1 MDFLKKLPSPAALA
15 KEFPLSKAMAKKK
28 QQFDKE
34 MKKIFSGESNKL
46 LLNIGPCS
54 ADRMDAVLDY
64 TGRLSDIQKEV
75 ANNILIVPRVYTS
88 KPRTIGKGYMGM
100 IHQPYIGQG
109 EDLSMGI
116 AAVRKVH
123 QQVVEE
129 TGLFPSDELLYPE
142 TIHYLADLLGYA
154 VIGARSVENQQHR
167 LVASG
172 LNIPVGLKNPI
183 NGSINVMLNA
193 IETAQHPHHFI
204 FSGWEVM
211 SKGNEYAHGVLR
223 GFLEEGGKAVRNC
236 DYEHLIEICDR
247 FAKRNVENPAV
258 VIDCNHSNS
267 DKQYMRQIDNAMEV
281 LDLMKKYSSI
291 KKLVKGLMVESYL
304 EDGCQPVDG
313 GVYGKSVTDPCL
325 GWEKTKQFIYDINEK
340 LEGLK

>member
-1 MDFLKKLPSPAALA
+1 MDFLKKLPSPAVLA
-15 KEFPLSKAMAKKK
+15 KEFPLSKTMAKKK

-34 MKKIFSGESNKL
+34 MKKIFSGEPNKL

-54 ADRMDAVLDY
+54 AERMDAVLDY
-64 TGRLSDIQKEV
+64 TARLSEIQKEV

-211 SKGNEYAHGVLR
+211 SKGNEFAHGVLR

-236 DYEHLIEICDR
+236 DYEHLGEICNR
-247 FAKRNVENPAV
+247 FASRNVENPAV
-258 VIDCNHSNS
+258 VVDCNHSNS
-267 DKQYMRQIDNAMEV
+267 DKQYLRQIDNAMEV
-281 LDLMKKYSSI
+281 LDMMKEHEPVR
-291 KKLVKGLMVESYL
+291 KLVKGLMIESYL
-304 EDGCQPVDG
+304 EDGNQPVDG
-313 GVYGKSVTDPCL
+313 SVYGKSITDPCL
-325 GWEKTKQFIYDINEK
+325 GWEKTKQLIYDINEK

>member
-1 MDFLKKLPSPAALA
+1 MDFLKKLPSPEELA
-15 KEFPLSKAMAKKK
+15 KVYPLSKAMIKKK
-28 QQFDKE
+28 QQHDRE
-34 MKKIFSGESNKL
+34 MKKIFSGESKRF

-54 ADRMDAVLDY
+54 ADRMDAVLEY
-64 TGRLSDIQKEV
+64 ATRLSEIQKEV
-75 ANNILIVPRVYTS
+75 AENILIVPRVYTG

-123 QQVVEE
+123 QQVVEK

-142 TIHYLADLLGYA
+142 VIHYIADLLGYA

-167 LVASG
+167 MVASG

-267 DKQYMRQIDNAMEV
+267 DKQYMRQIDNALEV
-281 LDLMKKYSSI
+281 LDLMKEYAPI
-291 KKLVKGLMVESYL
+291 RKLVKGLMIESYL
-304 EDGCQPVDG
+304 EDGNQPVDG
-313 GVYGKSVTDPCL
+313 GVCGKSVTDPCL
-325 GWEKTKQFIYDINEK
+325 GWEKSKKLIYDINER

>member
-15 KEFPLSKAMAKKK
+15 KEFPLSKTMAKKK

-64 TGRLSDIQKEV
+64 SARLSEIQKEV

-236 DYEHLIEICDR
+236 DYEHLSEICNR
-247 FAKRNVENPAV
+247 FASRNVENPAV
-258 VIDCNHSNS
+258 VVDCNHSNS

-281 LDLMKKYSSI
+281 LDLMKKYAPI

>member
-1 MDFLKKLPSPAALA
+1 MDFLKKLPTPEELA
-15 KEFPLSKAMAKKK
+15 KVYPLSKEMAKKK
-28 QQFDKE
+28 QQHDKE
-34 MKKIFSGESNKL
+34 IKKIFAGESNKL

-54 ADRMDAVLDY
+54 ADRMDAVLEY
-64 TGRLSDIQKEV
+64 TARLSEIQKEV
-75 ANNILIVPRVYTS
+75 AENIMIVPRVYTS
-88 KPRTIGKGYMGM
+88 KPRTIGIGYKGM

-109 EDLSMGI
+109 EDLAMGV

-123 QQVVEE
+123 LQVVEQS
-129 TGLFPSDELLYPE
+129 GLFPSDELLYPE

-172 LNIPVGLKNPI
+172 LNIPVGMKNPI
-183 NGSINVMLNA
+183 SGSINVMLNA

-223 GFLEEGGKAVRNC
+223 GYLEEGGASTCNC
-236 DYEHLIEICDR
+236 DYEHLSEICDR
-247 FAKRNVENPAV
+247 FASRNVENPAV
-258 VIDCNHSNS
+258 VVDCNHSNS
-267 DKQYMRQIDNAMEV
+267 GKQYMKQIDNAYEV
-281 LDLMKKYSSI
+281 LDLMKRDTRI
-291 KKLVKGLMVESYL
+291 KDLVKGLMVESYL
-304 EDGCQPVDG
+304 EDGNQSVDG
-313 GVYGKSVTDPCL
+313 GVYGKSITDPCL
-325 GWEKTKQFIYDINEK
+325 GWEKSKQLIYDINEK

>member
-1 MDFLKKLPSPAALA
+1 MDFLKKLPSPEDLIQAY
-15 KEFPLSKAMAKKK
+15 PLSKAMAKKK
-28 QQFDKE
+28 QQHDKE
-34 MKKIFSGESNKL
+34 MKKIFSGKSNKL

-54 ADRMDAVLDY
+54 ADRMDAVLEY
-64 TGRLSDIQKEV
+64 TTRLSEIQKEV
-75 ANNILIVPRVYTS
+75 AENILIVPRVYTG
-88 KPRTIGKGYMGM
+88 KPRTIGKGYLGM

-142 TIHYLADLLGYA
+142 VIHYIADLLGYA

-167 LVASG
+167 MVASG
-172 LNIPVGLKNPI
+172 LDIPVGLKNPI

-267 DKQYMRQIDNAMEV
+267 DKQYMRQIDNAFEV
-281 LDLMKKYSSI
+281 LDLMKEYAPI
-291 KKLVKGLMVESYL
+291 RKLVKGLMIESYL
-304 EDGCQPVDG
+304 EDGNQPVDG
-313 GVYGKSVTDPCL
+313 GVCGKSVTDPCL
-325 GWEKTKQFIYDINEK
+325 GWEKSKQLIYDINER

>member
-1 MDFLKKLPSPAALA
+1 MDFLKKLPSPEELA
-15 KEFPLSKAMAKKK
+15 KAYPLSKAMAKKK
-28 QQFDKE
+28 QQHDKE
-34 MKKIFSGESNKL
+34 MKKIFSGKSNKL

-54 ADRMDAVLDY
+54 ADRMDAVLEY
-64 TGRLSDIQKEV
+64 TTRLSEIQKEV
-75 ANNILIVPRVYTS
+75 AENILIVPRVYTG

-116 AAVRKVH
+116 SAVRKVH

-142 TIHYLADLLGYA
+142 VIHYIADLLGYA

-167 LVASG
+167 MVASG
-172 LNIPVGLKNPI
+172 LDIPVGLKNPI

-267 DKQYMRQIDNAMEV
+267 DKQYMRQIDNAVEV
-281 LDLMKKYSSI
+281 LDLMKEYAPI
-291 KKLVKGLMVESYL
+291 RKLVKGLMIESYL
-304 EDGCQPVDG
+304 EDGNQPVDG
-313 GVYGKSVTDPCL
+313 GVCGKSVTDPCL
-325 GWEKTKQFIYDINEK
+325 GWEKSKQLIYDINER

>member
-1 MDFLKKLPSPAALA
+1 MDFLKKLPTPEELFKAY
-15 KEFPLSKAMAKKK
+15 PLSKAMAKKK
-28 QQFDKE
+28 QRHDKE
-34 MKKIFSGESNKL
+34 MKMIFSGESNRL

-54 ADRMDAVLDY
+54 ADRMDAVLEY
-64 TGRLSDIQKEV
+64 TTRLSEIQKEV
-75 ANNILIVPRVYTS
+75 SDNILIVPRVYTG

-142 TIHYLADLLGYA
+142 VIHYIADLLGYA

-167 LVASG
+167 MVASG
-172 LNIPVGLKNPI
+172 LEIPVGMKNPI

-281 LDLMKKYSSI
+281 LDLMKEYAPI
-291 KKLVKGLMVESYL
+291 KKLVKGLMIESYL
-304 EDGCQPVDG
+304 EDGCQPLDG
-313 GVYGKSVTDPCL
+313 GVCGKSVTDPCL
-325 GWEKTKQFIYDINEK
+325 GWEKTKQVIYCINEK
-340 LEGLK
+340 LETLK

>member
-1 MDFLKKLPSPAALA
+1 MDFLKKLPSPAVLA

-28 QQFDKE
+28 QGFDKE
-34 MKKIFSGESNKL
+34 MKRIFSGESNKL

-54 ADRMDAVLDY
+54 ADRMDAVLEY
-64 TGRLSDIQKEV
+64 CTRLSEIQKEV
-75 ANNILIVPRVYTS
+75 EENILIVPRVYTG

-167 LVASG
+167 MVASG
-172 LNIPVGLKNPI
+172 LEIPVGLKNPI

-211 SKGNEYAHGVLR
+211 SKGNEYAHGILR

-247 FAKRNVENPAV
+247 FTKRNVENPAV
-258 VIDCNHSNS
+258 VVDCNHSNS
-267 DKQYMRQIDNAMEV
+267 DKQYLRQIDNALEV
-281 LDLMKKYSSI
+281 LDLMKVYAPI
-291 KKLVKGLMVESYL
+291 RKLVKGLMIESYL
-304 EDGCQPVDG
+304 KDGNQPVDG
-313 GVYGKSVTDPCL
+313 GVCGKSVTDPCL
-325 GWEKTKQFIYDINEK
+325 GWEKSKQLIYDINER

>member
-1 MDFLKKLPSPAALA
+1 MDFLKKLPTPEELA
-15 KEFPLSKAMAKKK
+15 KIYPLSKGMAKKK
-28 QQFDKE
+28 LEHDKE
-34 MKKIFSGESNKL
+34 IKKIFSGESKRL

-54 ADRMDAVLDY
+54 ADRMDAVLEY
-64 TGRLSDIQKEV
+64 AARLAEIQKEV
-75 ANNILIVPRVYTS
+75 VENILIVPRVYTS

-109 EDLSMGI
+109 EDLSMGV
-116 AAVRKVH
+116 AAVRNVH
-123 QQVVEE
+123 RQVVEE

-183 NGSINVMLNA
+183 SGSINVMLNA

-204 FSGWEVM
+204 FNGWEVM

-223 GFLEEGGKAVRNC
+223 GYLEEGGAATRNC
-236 DYEHLIEICDR
+236 DYEHLSEICDR
-247 FAKRNVENPAV
+247 FAVRNVENPAV
-258 VIDCNHSNS
+258 VVDCNHSNS

-281 LDLMKKYSSI
+281 LGLMKEYPKI
-291 KKLVKGLMVESYL
+291 KKIGEGADDRELSGRW
-304 EDGCQPVDG
+304 QPAH
-313 GVYGKSVTDPCL
+313 
-325 GWEKTKQFIYDINEK
+325 
-340 LEGLK
+340 

>member
-15 KEFPLSKAMAKKK
+15 KEFPLSKKMAKKK

-34 MKKIFSGESNKL
+34 MKRIFSGESQKL

-54 ADRMDAVLDY
+54 ADRMDAVLEY
-64 TGRLSDIQKEV
+64 CTRLSEIQKEV
-75 ANNILIVPRVYTS
+75 AENILIVPRVYTG

-109 EDLSMGI
+109 EDLSLGI

-167 LVASG
+167 MVASG

-193 IETAQHPHHFI
+193 IETAQNPHHFI

-247 FAKRNVENPAV
+247 FTKRNVENPAV

-267 DKQYMRQIDNAMEV
+267 DKQYMRQVDNTLEV
-281 LDLMKKYSSI
+281 LDLMKAYAPI
-291 KKLVKGLMVESYL
+291 RKLVKGLMIESYL
-304 EDGCQPVDG
+304 EDGNQPVDG

-325 GWEKTKQFIYDINEK
+325 GWEKSKQLIYNINER

>member
-1 MDFLKKLPSPAALA
+1 MDFLKKLPTPEELA
-15 KEFPLSKAMAKKK
+15 KVYPLSKALAKKK
-28 QQFDKE
+28 QQHDKE
-34 MKKIFSGESNKL
+34 MKRIFSGESKKF

-54 ADRMDAVLDY
+54 ADRMDAVLEY
-64 TGRLSDIQKEV
+64 TTRLSGIQKEV
-75 ANNILIVPRVYTS
+75 ADNILIVPRVYTG

-109 EDLSMGI
+109 EDLAMGV
-116 AAVRKVH
+116 AAVRNVH
-123 QQVVEE
+123 RRVVEE

-142 TIHYLADLLGYA
+142 TIQYLADLLGYA

-172 LNIPVGLKNPI
+172 LNIPVGMKNPI
-183 NGSINVMLNA
+183 SGSVNVMLNA

-211 SKGNEYAHGVLR
+211 SKGNEFAHGVLR
-223 GFLEEGGKAVRNC
+223 GFLKEGGIATRNC
-236 DYEHLIEICDR
+236 DYEHLSEICDR
-247 FAKRNVENPAV
+247 FGKRNVENPSV
-258 VIDCNHSNS
+258 VVDCNHSNS

-281 LDLMKKYSSI
+281 LELIKEFAPI
-291 KKLVKGLMVESYL
+291 KKLVKGLMIESYL
-304 EDGCQPVDG
+304 EDGNQAVDG
-313 GVYGKSVTDPCL
+313 GIYGKSVTDPCL
-325 GWEKTKQFIYDINEK
+325 GWEKTKQLIYDINEK

>member
-1 MDFLKKLPSPAALA
+1 MDFLKKLPSPAVLA
-15 KEFPLSKAMAKKK
+15 KEFPLSKTMAKKK

-54 ADRMDAVLDY
+54 AERMDAVLDY
-64 TGRLSDIQKEV
+64 TARLSEIQKEV

-211 SKGNEYAHGVLR
+211 SKGNEFAHGVLR

-236 DYEHLIEICDR
+236 DYEHLGEICNR
-247 FAKRNVENPAV
+247 FASRNVENPAV
-258 VIDCNHSNS
+258 VVDCNHSNS
-267 DKQYMRQIDNAMEV
+267 DKQYLRQIDNAMEV
-281 LDLMKKYSSI
+281 LDMMKEHEPVR
-291 KKLVKGLMVESYL
+291 KLVKGLMIESYL
-304 EDGCQPVDG
+304 EDGNQPVDG
-313 GVYGKSVTDPCL
+313 SVYGKSITDPCL
-325 GWEKTKQFIYDINEK
+325 GWEKTKQLIYDINEK

>member
-1 MDFLKKLPSPAALA
+1 MDFLKKLPTPEELA
-15 KEFPLSKAMAKKK
+15 KEYPLSKAMAKKK
-28 QQFDKE
+28 QLFDKE
-34 MKKIFSGESNKL
+34 MKRIFSGDSNKL

-54 ADRMDAVLDY
+54 ADRMDAVLEY
-64 TGRLSDIQKEV
+64 TARLSEIQKEV
-75 ANNILIVPRVYTS
+75 AENILIVPRVYTS
-88 KPRTIGKGYMGM
+88 KPRTIGVGYKGM

-109 EDLSMGI
+109 EDLAMGV

-142 TIHYLADLLGYA
+142 TIHYMADLLGYA

-167 LVASG
+167 LIASG
-172 LNIPVGLKNPI
+172 LNIPAGLKNPI

-204 FSGWEVM
+204 FNGWEVM

-236 DYEHLIEICDR
+236 DYEHLSEICNR
-247 FAKRNVENPAV
+247 FDSRNVENPAV
-258 VIDCNHSNS
+258 VVDCNHSNS

-281 LDLMKKYSSI
+281 LDMMKEFAPI
-291 KKLVKGLMVESYL
+291 RKLVKGLMIESYL
-304 EDGCQPVDG
+304 EDGNQPVDG
-313 GVYGKSVTDPCL
+313 GIYGKSITDACL
-325 GWEKTKQFIYDINEK
+325 GWEKTKKLIYDINEK

>member
-1 MDFLKKLPSPAALA
+1 MDFLKKLPTPEELA
-15 KEFPLSKAMAKKK
+15 KKYPLSKAMAKKK
-28 QQFDKE
+28 QQFDME
-34 MKKIFSGESNKL
+34 MKKIFSGESKKL

-54 ADRMDAVLDY
+54 ADRMDAVLEY
-64 TGRLSDIQKEV
+64 INRLSEIQKEV
-75 ANNILIVPRVYTS
+75 AENILIVPRVYTG

-109 EDLSMGI
+109 EDLALGV

-123 QQVVEE
+123 QQVVEG

-142 TIHYLADLLGYA
+142 IIHYLADLLGYA

-183 NGSINVMLNA
+183 SGSINVMLNA

-204 FSGWEVM
+204 FSGWEVI

-223 GFLEEGGKAVRNC
+223 GFMAEGGKAVRNC
-236 DYEHLIEICDR
+236 DHEHLSEICDR
-247 FAKRNVENPAV
+247 FANRNVENPSV
-258 VIDCNHSNS
+258 VVDCNHSNS
-267 DKQYMRQIDNAMEV
+267 DKQYIRQIDNAMEV
-281 LDLMKKYSSI
+281 LDLMKQDGRI
-291 KKLVKGLMVESYL
+291 KKLVKGLMIESYL
-304 EDGCQPVDG
+304 EDGNQPIDG
-313 GVYGKSVTDPCL
+313 CVYGKSVTDPCL
-325 GWEKTKQFIYDINEK
+325 GWEKSKQLIYDINKK
-340 LEGLK
+340 LEEMK

>member
-15 KEFPLSKAMAKKK
+15 KAYPLSKAMARKK

-34 MKKIFSGESNKL
+34 MKKIFSGESKKL

-54 ADRMDAVLDY
+54 ADRMDAVLEY
-64 TGRLSDIQKEV
+64 TTRLSEIQKEV
-75 ANNILIVPRVYTS
+75 AENILIVPRVYTG

-167 LVASG
+167 MVASG

-193 IETAQHPHHFI
+193 IETAQNPHHFI

-223 GFLEEGGKAVRNC
+223 GFLEEGSKAVRNC
-236 DYEHLIEICDR
+236 DYEHLIEICKR
-247 FAKRNVENPAV
+247 FAARNVENPAV

-267 DKQYMRQIDNAMEV
+267 DKQYMRQIDNALEV
-281 LDLMKKYSSI
+281 LDLMKEYAPI
-291 KKLVKGLMVESYL
+291 KKLVKGLMIESYL
-304 EDGCQPVDG
+304 EDGNQPVDG

-325 GWEKTKQFIYDINEK
+325 GWEKSKQLIYDINER

>member
-1 MDFLKKLPSPAALA
+1 MDFLKKLPSPDELKKAY
-15 KEFPLSKAMAKKK
+15 PLSKAMARKK
-28 QQFDKE
+28 QLFDKE
-34 MKKIFSGESNKL
+34 MKKIFSGKSKKL

-54 ADRMDAVLDY
+54 ADRLDAVLEY
-64 TGRLSDIQKEV
+64 TTRLSEIQKEV
-75 ANNILIVPRVYTS
+75 AENILIVPRVYTG

-100 IHQPYIGQG
+100 IHQPYLGKG

-167 LVASG
+167 MVASG
-172 LNIPVGLKNPI
+172 LDIPVGLKNPI

-211 SKGNEYAHGVLR
+211 SKGNEYAHGILR

-236 DYEHLIEICDR
+236 DYEHLSEICRR
-247 FAKRNVENPAV
+247 FDSRNVENPAV
-258 VIDCNHSNS
+258 VVDCNHSNS

-281 LDLMKKYSSI
+281 LDLMKEYAPI
-291 KKLVKGLMVESYL
+291 RKLVKGLMIESYL

-325 GWEKTKQFIYDINEK
+325 GWEKTKQLIYTINEK
-340 LEGLK
+340 WEELK

>member
-1 MDFLKKLPSPAALA
+1 MDFLKKLPSPEDLIKAY
-15 KEFPLSKAMAKKK
+15 PLSKAMAKKK
-28 QQFDKE
+28 QQHDKE
-34 MKKIFSGESNKL
+34 MKKIFSGKSNKL

-54 ADRMDAVLDY
+54 ADRMDTVLEY
-64 TGRLSDIQKEV
+64 TTRLSEIQKEV
-75 ANNILIVPRVYTS
+75 AENILIVPRVYTS

-142 TIHYLADLLGYA
+142 VIHYIADLLGYA

-167 LVASG
+167 MVASG
-172 LNIPVGLKNPI
+172 LDIPIGLKNPI

-267 DKQYMRQIDNAMEV
+267 DKQFMRQIDNALEV
-281 LDLMKKYSSI
+281 LDLMKEYTPI
-291 KKLVKGLMVESYL
+291 RKLVKGLMIESYL
-304 EDGCQPVDG
+304 EDGNQSVEG
-313 GVYGKSVTDPCL
+313 GVCGKSVTDPCL
-325 GWEKTKQFIYDINEK
+325 GWEKSKQLIYDINER

>member
-1 MDFLKKLPSPAALA
+1 MDFLKKLPTPEELI
-15 KEFPLSKAMAKKK
+15 KVYPLSKSMEKKK
-28 QQFDKE
+28 QQRDKE
-34 MKKIFSGESNKL
+34 IKKIFLGESQKL

-54 ADRMDAVLDY
+54 ADRIDAVLEY
-64 TGRLSDIQKEV
+64 AARLSEIQKEV
-75 ANNILIVPRVYTS
+75 AENILIVPRVYTS

-116 AAVRKVH
+116 AAVRNVHRKVV
-123 QQVVEE
+123 QE
-129 TGLFPSDELLYPE
+129 TGLFTSDELLYPE
-142 TIHYLADLLGYA
+142 TVHYLSDLLCYA

-193 IETAQHPHHFI
+193 VETAQHPHHFI

-223 GFLEEGGKAVRNC
+223 GFLEEGGRAVRNC
-236 DYEHLIEICDR
+236 DYEHLSEICKR
-247 FAKRNVENPAV
+247 FDNRNIENPAV
-258 VIDCNHSNS
+258 IIDCNHSNS
-267 DKQYMRQIDNAMEV
+267 DKNYLRQIDNAKEV
-281 LDLMKKYSSI
+281 LDMMKGYPPI
-291 KKLVKGLMVESYL
+291 RKLVKGLMIESYL
-304 EDGCQPVDG
+304 EDGNQPITEC
-313 GVYGKSVTDPCL
+313 VYGKSITDPCL
-325 GWEKTKQFIYDINEK
+325 GWIKTKQLIFDINDKIEN
-340 LEGLK
+340 LK

>member
-1 MDFLKKLPSPAALA
+1 MDFLKKLPSPTALA
-15 KEFPLSKAMAKKK
+15 EEFPLSKAMTKKK

-54 ADRMDAVLDY
+54 ADRMDAVLEY
-64 TGRLSDIQKEV
+64 CTRLSEIQKEV
-75 ANNILIVPRVYTS
+75 ADNILIVPRVYTS

-109 EDLSMGI
+109 EDLSLGI

-167 LVASG
+167 MVASG

-193 IETAQHPHHFI
+193 IETAQNPHHFI

-247 FAKRNVENPAV
+247 FTKRNVENPAV

-267 DKQYMRQIDNAMEV
+267 DKQYMRQIDNALEV
-281 LDLMKKYSSI
+281 LDLMKQYEPI
-291 KKLVKGLMVESYL
+291 RKLVKGLMIESYL
-304 EDGCQPVDG
+304 EDGNQPVGG

-325 GWEKTKQFIYDINEK
+325 GWEKSKQLIYVINK
-340 LEGLK
+340 RLEGLK

>member
-1 MDFLKKLPSPAALA
+1 MDFLKKIPTPEELA
-15 KEFPLSKAMAKKK
+15 KVYPMSKAMVKKK
-28 QQFDKE
+28 QQHDKE
-34 MKKIFSGESNKL
+34 MKKIFSGESKKF

-54 ADRMDAVLDY
+54 ADRMDAVLEY
-64 TGRLSDIQKEV
+64 TARLSEIQKEV
-75 ANNILIVPRVYTS
+75 AENLLIVPRVYTS

-123 QQVVEE
+123 WQVVQEI
-129 TGLFPSDELLYPE
+129 GLFTSDELLYPE

-211 SKGNEYAHGVLR
+211 SKGNEFAHGVLR

-236 DYEHLIEICDR
+236 DYEHLGEICNR
-247 FAKRNVENPAV
+247 FASRNVENPAV
-258 VIDCNHSNS
+258 VVDCNHSNS
-267 DKQYMRQIDNAMEV
+267 NKQYMCQIDNAMEV
-281 LDLMKKYSSI
+281 LNMMKEYVPI
-291 KKLVKGLMVESYL
+291 RKLVKGLMIESYL
-304 EDGCQPVDG
+304 EDGNQPVDG

-325 GWEKTKQFIYDINEK
+325 GWEKTKQLIYDINEK

>member
-1 MDFLKKLPSPAALA
+1 MDFLKKLPTPEELA
-15 KEFPLSKAMAKKK
+15 KIYPLSKGMAKKK
-28 QQFDKE
+28 LEHDKE
-34 MKKIFSGESNKL
+34 IKKIFSGESKRL

-54 ADRMDAVLDY
+54 ADRMDAVLEY
-64 TGRLSDIQKEV
+64 AARLAEIQKEV
-75 ANNILIVPRVYTS
+75 VENILIVPRVYTS

-109 EDLSMGI
+109 EDLSMGV
-116 AAVRKVH
+116 AAVRNVH
-123 QQVVEE
+123 RQVVEE

-183 NGSINVMLNA
+183 SGSINVMLNA

-204 FSGWEVM
+204 FNGWEVM

-223 GFLEEGGKAVRNC
+223 GYLEEGGAATRNC
-236 DYEHLIEICDR
+236 DY
-247 FAKRNVENPAV
+247 
-258 VIDCNHSNS
+258 
-267 DKQYMRQIDNAMEV
+267 
-281 LDLMKKYSSI
+281 
-291 KKLVKGLMVESYL
+291 
-304 EDGCQPVDG
+304 
-313 GVYGKSVTDPCL
+313 
-325 GWEKTKQFIYDINEK
+325 
-340 LEGLK
+340 

>member
-1 MDFLKKLPSPAALA
+1 MDFLKKLPTPAELA
-15 KEFPLSKAMAKKK
+15 KVYPLSKAMAKKK
-28 QQFDKE
+28 QLHDRE
-34 MKKIFSGESNKL
+34 IKKIFSGESKKL

-64 TGRLSDIQKEV
+64 ASRLSEVQKEV
-75 ANNILIVPRVYTS
+75 SENILIVPRVYTG
-88 KPRTIGKGYMGM
+88 KPRTLGKGYMGM

-109 EDLSMGI
+109 EDLAMGV
-116 AAVRKVH
+116 AAVRNVH
-123 QQVVEE
+123 RQVVEE

-142 TIHYLADLLGYA
+142 TIRYLADLLGYA

-183 NGSINVMLNA
+183 SGSINVMLNA

-211 SKGNEYAHGVLR
+211 SKGNEFAHGVLR
-223 GFLEEGGKAVRNC
+223 GYLEEGGVAKRNC
-236 DYEHLIEICDR
+236 DYEHLSDICDR
-247 FAKRNVENPAV
+247 FTARDVENPAV
-258 VIDCNHSNS
+258 VVDCNHSNS

-281 LDLMKKYSSI
+281 LDLMRQYPRI
-291 KKLVKGLMVESYL
+291 KKLVKGLMIESYL
-304 EDGCQPVDG
+304 EDGNQPVDG

-325 GWEKTKQFIYDINEK
+325 GWDKSKQLIYDINEK
-340 LEGLK
+340 LEELK

>member
-15 KEFPLSKAMAKKK
+15 KEFPLSKKMAKKK

-34 MKKIFSGESNKL
+34 MKRIFSGESQKL

-54 ADRMDAVLDY
+54 ADRMDAVLEY
-64 TGRLSDIQKEV
+64 CTRLSEIQKEV
-75 ANNILIVPRVYTS
+75 AENILIVPRVYTG

-109 EDLSMGI
+109 EDLSLGI

-167 LVASG
+167 MVASG

-193 IETAQHPHHFI
+193 IETAQNPHHFI

-247 FAKRNVENPAV
+247 FTKRNVENPAV

-267 DKQYMRQIDNAMEV
+267 DKQYMRQIDNALEV
-281 LDLMKKYSSI
+281 LDLMKAYAPI
-291 KKLVKGLMVESYL
+291 RKLVKGLMIESYL
-304 EDGCQPVDG
+304 EDGNQPVDG

-325 GWEKTKQFIYDINEK
+325 GWEKSKQLIYDINER